1 MVHQL
6 KYGLNKVKCLYFL
19 EPGKSL
25 EDGLK
30 LLFDDNSVLE
40 FSNCLKSVGEISIYV
55 DHIGD
60 ENDKFTDVPLPKAL
74 FKTIDESSNKHGKEI
89 TMDDTEDDLDMHDI
103 NLSSD
108 EGNDELVGAREKVT
122 KYVNDLVRLNI
133 DDVDGSFPSQ
143 TRGTKDHSV
152 ESSRTHCMTDDGL
165 DSDYIDSDDSG
176 SYITTSDDSDA
187 DDARRVQSRTLSYNP
202 SISNQGFFV
211 GQIFRDSSQFRTA
224 LNDHSLEKRFSVR
237 AYCAANG
244 CQWEILASIYGN
256 DNSFRIKTYIS
267 EHSCLPTI
275 HKKRVTSNVI
285 ASKLRD
291 EISRMPYMKA
301 TDIRALV
308 RQKLGVMVNIS
319 KVRRAKLQVIK
330 SIQEKYIEEFKILRE
345 YCDELCE
352 TNLGSSV
359 KLEVD
364 RSTTDSSPM
373 FSRLYICFKSLK
385 ENFKEG
391 CRPII
396 GLDGCFLKGLI
407 KGQLLTAVARDGNDQ
422 MFPIAWAV
430 ISGQED
436 TYNWKWFL
444 ELLMNDFDI
453 VDGIGLTIISNM
465 QKGLMK
471 AINDLLLFVEQRMC
485 ARHIYA
491 RWGKRFKD
499 PELKLLFWICAKSPN
514 QQEFLKHM
522 KVLKKKNEVAYD
534 YLREN
539 WNPLYWSQAF
549 FSDFSKCDI
558 VDNNMCET
566 FNGVILDTR
575 CKPIISILED
585 IRVYVVR
592 RLVKNKQ
599 FVNTWKNDHGPRILA
614 KLEKSRVLASKWEV
628 DWNGGIYH
636 EVFYV
641 NTIDNIRESYTI
653 CLRNSTCTCQG
664 WDINGVPCP
673 HAFSAII
680 YEGGDPKD
688 YLDDCY
694 RRDNY
699 LKAYKH
705 MLHPV
710 KGPMF
715 WPKSNAE
722 LIVPPTR
729 KKKHGRPQKERRRE
743 ELEGPK
749 KSKLSRVG
757 RIMRCSICRLEG
769 GKT

>member
-1 MVHQL
+1 MNRGEKRQTKVKIRFHHCGAFEGNPKSTYLDGKVQVVEHHDIEKLCYWDLLSMVHQL

-74 FKTIDESSNKHGKEI
+74 FETIDESSNKHGKEI
-89 TMDDTEDDLDMHDI
+89 TMDDIEDDLDMHDI

-152 ESSRTHCMTDDGL
+152 ESSRTQRMTDDGL
-165 DSDYIDSDDSG
+165 DSDYIDSDDPG

-187 DDARRVQSRTLSYNP
+187 DDARRVQSRRLSYNP

-224 LNDHSLEKRFSVR
+224 LNDHSLEKRFSYKYKKNDASRVR

-244 CQWEILASIYGN
+244 CQWEILASIHGN

-275 HKKRVTSNVI
+275 HNKRVTSNVI

-352 TNLGSSV
+352 TNPSSSV

-364 RSTTDSSPM
+364 R
-373 FSRLYICFKSLK
+373 R
-385 ENFKEG
+385 
-391 CRPII
+391 
-396 GLDGCFLKGLI
+396 
-407 KGQLLTAVARDGNDQ
+407 
-422 MFPIAWAV
+422 
-430 ISGQED
+430 QED
-436 TYNWKWFL
+436 TDNWKWFL
-444 ELLMNDFDI
+444 ELLMNDLDI
-453 VDGIGLTIISNM
+453 VDGIGLTIISDM
-465 QKGLMK
+465 QKVW
-471 AINDLLLFVEQRMC
+471 F
-485 ARHIYA
+485 
-491 RWGKRFKD
+491 
-499 PELKLLFWICAKSPN
+499 
-514 QQEFLKHM
+514 
-522 KVLKKKNEVAYD
+522 
-534 YLREN
+534 
-539 WNPLYWSQAF
+539 
-549 FSDFSKCDI
+549 
-558 VDNNMCET
+558 
-566 FNGVILDTR
+566 
-575 CKPIISILED
+575 
-585 IRVYVVR
+585 
-592 RLVKNKQ
+592 
-599 FVNTWKNDHGPRILA
+599 
-614 KLEKSRVLASKWEV
+614 
-628 DWNGGIYH
+628 
-636 EVFYV
+636 
-641 NTIDNIRESYTI
+641 
-653 CLRNSTCTCQG
+653 
-664 WDINGVPCP
+664 
-673 HAFSAII
+673 
-680 YEGGDPKD
+680 
-688 YLDDCY
+688 
-694 RRDNY
+694 
-699 LKAYKH
+699 
-705 MLHPV
+705 
-710 KGPMF
+710 
-715 WPKSNAE
+715 
-722 LIVPPTR
+722 
-729 KKKHGRPQKERRRE
+729 
-743 ELEGPK
+743 
-749 KSKLSRVG
+749 
-757 RIMRCSICRLEG
+757 
-769 GKT
+769 

>member
-74 FKTIDESSNKHGKEI
+74 FETIDESSNKHGKEI
-89 TMDDTEDDLDMHDI
+89 TMDDIEDDLDMHDI

-152 ESSRTHCMTDDGL
+152 ESSRTQRMTDDGL
-165 DSDYIDSDDSG
+165 DSDYIDSDDPG

-187 DDARRVQSRTLSYNP
+187 DDARRVQSRRLSYNP

-224 LNDHSLEKRFSVR
+224 LNDHSLEKRFSYKYKKNDASRVR

-244 CQWEILASIYGN
+244 CQWEILASIHGN

-275 HKKRVTSNVI
+275 HNKRVTSNVI

-352 TNLGSSV
+352 TNPSSSV

-364 RSTTDSSPM
+364 RSKTDSLPM

-436 TYNWKWFL
+436 TDNWKWFL
-444 ELLMNDFDI
+444 ELLMNDLDI
-453 VDGIGLTIISNM
+453 VDGIGLTIISDM

-471 AINDLLLFVEQRMC
+471 AINDLLPFVEQRMC

-522 KVLKKKNEVAYD
+522 EVLKKKNEVAYD

-566 FNGVILDTR
+566 FNGVILDAR
-575 CKPIISILED
+575 CKPIISMLED
-585 IRVYVVR
+585 IRVYVMR

-628 DWNGGIYH
+628 DWNG
-636 EVFYV
+636 
-641 NTIDNIRESYTI
+641 
-653 CLRNSTCTCQG
+653 
-664 WDINGVPCP
+664 
-673 HAFSAII
+673 
-680 YEGGDPKD
+680 
-688 YLDDCY
+688 
-694 RRDNY
+694 
-699 LKAYKH
+699 
-705 MLHPV
+705 
-710 KGPMF
+710 
-715 WPKSNAE
+715 
-722 LIVPPTR
+722 
-729 KKKHGRPQKERRRE
+729 
-743 ELEGPK
+743 
-749 KSKLSRVG
+749 
-757 RIMRCSICRLEG
+757 
-769 GKT
+769 

>member
-40 FSNCLKSVGEISIYV
+40 FSNCLKSVGEFSIYV

-74 FKTIDESSNKHGKEI
+74 FETIDESSNKHGKEI

-152 ESSRTHCMTDDGL
+152 ESSRTHRMIDDGL
-165 DSDYIDSDDSG
+165 DSDYIDSDDPG

-187 DDARRVQSRTLSYNP
+187 NDAQRVQSRRLSYNP

-224 LNDHSLEKRFSVR
+224 LNDHSLEKRFSYKYKKNDASRVR

-244 CQWEILASIYGN
+244 CQWEILASIHGN

-275 HKKRVTSNVI
+275 HNKRVTSNVI

-291 EISRMPYMKA
+291 EISRMPYMKT

-330 SIQEKYIEEFKILRE
+330 SIQEKYIEEFKILR
-345 YCDELCE
+345 
-352 TNLGSSV
+352 
-359 KLEVD
+359 
-364 RSTTDSSPM
+364 
-373 FSRLYICFKSLK
+373 LK

-444 ELLMNDFDI
+444 ELLMNDLDI
-453 VDGIGLTIISNM
+453 VDEIGLTIISDM

-471 AINDLLLFVEQRMC
+471 AINDLLPFVEQRMC

-522 KVLKKKNEVAYD
+522 EVLKKKNEVAYD

-566 FNGVILDTR
+566 FNGVILDAR
-575 CKPIISILED
+575 CKPIISMLEY
-585 IRVYVVR
+585 IRVYVM
-592 RLVKNKQ
+592 
-599 FVNTWKNDHGPRILA
+599 H
-614 KLEKSRVLASKWEV
+614 
-628 DWNGGIYH
+628 
-636 EVFYV
+636 
-641 NTIDNIRESYTI
+641 NIPESYTV
-653 CLRNSTCTCQG
+653 CLRNSTCTCRG

-699 LKAYKH
+699 LKSYKH

-757 RIMRCSICRLEG
+757 RIMKCSICRLEG
-769 GKT
+769 HNKTKCPMSKETQSSNPTNMKKRKEKKKEAQHHVSALNPKNQLTTSTKLKATSPQKTELSPRLRSATLASQTFNLSNKLIQIS

>member
-1 MVHQL
+1 MNRGEKRQTKVKIRFHHCGAFEGNPKSTYLDGKVQVVEHHDIEELCYWDLLSMVHQL

-40 FSNCLKSVGEISIYV
+40 FSNYV

-60 ENDKFTDVPLPKAL
+60 ENDKFIDVPLPKAL
-74 FKTIDESSNKHGKEI
+74 FETIDESSNKHGKEI
-89 TMDDTEDDLDMHDI
+89 TLDDTEDDLDMHDI

-108 EGNDELVGAREKVT
+108 EGNDELVGAHEKVT

-152 ESSRTHCMTDDGL
+152 ESSRTHRMTDDGL
-165 DSDYIDSDDSG
+165 DSDYIDSDDPG

-187 DDARRVQSRTLSYNP
+187 DDARRVQSRRLSYNP

-224 LNDHSLEKRFSVR
+224 LNDHSLEKRFSYKYKKNDASRVR
-237 AYCAANG
+237 AYCATNG
-244 CQWEILASIYGN
+244 CQWEILASIHGN

-275 HKKRVTSNVI
+275 HNKRVTSNVI

-345 YCDELCE
+345 YCDDLCE
-352 TNLGSSV
+352 TNPGRSV

-364 RSTTDSSPM
+364 RSTTDSSPV

-436 TYNWKWFL
+436 TDNWKWFL
-444 ELLMNDFDI
+444 ELLMNDLDI
-453 VDGIGLTIISNM
+453 VDGIGLTIVSDM

-491 RWGKRFKD
+491 RWEKRLKD

-522 KVLKKKNEVAYD
+522 EVLKKKNEVAYD

-549 FSDFSKCDI
+549 FSYFSKCDI

-566 FNGVILDTR
+566 FNGVILDAR
-575 CKPIISILED
+575 CKPIISMLED
-585 IRVYVVR
+585 IRVYVMR

-614 KLEKSRVLASKWEV
+614 KLEKSRV
-628 DWNGGIYH
+628 
-636 EVFYV
+636 
-641 NTIDNIRESYTI
+641 
-653 CLRNSTCTCQG
+653 
-664 WDINGVPCP
+664 
-673 HAFSAII
+673 
-680 YEGGDPKD
+680 
-688 YLDDCY
+688 
-694 RRDNY
+694 
-699 LKAYKH
+699 
-705 MLHPV
+705 
-710 KGPMF
+710 
-715 WPKSNAE
+715 
-722 LIVPPTR
+722 
-729 KKKHGRPQKERRRE
+729 
-743 ELEGPK
+743 
-749 KSKLSRVG
+749 
-757 RIMRCSICRLEG
+757 
-769 GKT
+769 

>member
-1 MVHQL
+1 MSMTTAPVTVPVSAHERVHDSVPNEPMASAEAGCSNESLPVVRRSSRVIHKPSYLNRFVSLDLGEKRQTKVKIRFHHCGAFEGNPKSTYLDGKVQVVEHHDIEELCYWDLLSMVHQL

-40 FSNCLKSVGEISIYV
+40 FSNCLKSVGE
-55 DHIGD
+55 
-60 ENDKFTDVPLPKAL
+60 
-74 FKTIDESSNKHGKEI
+74 TIDKSSNKHGKEI
-89 TMDDTEDDLDMHDI
+89 TMDETEDDLDMHDI

-152 ESSRTHCMTDDGL
+152 ESSRTHRMTDDGL
-165 DSDYIDSDDSG
+165 DSDYIDSDDPG

-187 DDARRVQSRTLSYNP
+187 DDARRVQSRRLSYNP

-224 LNDHSLEKRFSVR
+224 LNDHSLEKRFSYKYKKNDASRVR

-244 CQWEILASIYGN
+244 CQWEILASIHGN

-275 HKKRVTSNVI
+275 HNKRVTSNVI

-308 RQKLGVMVNIS
+308 QQKLGVMVNIS

-352 TNLGSSV
+352 TN
-359 KLEVD
+359 
-364 RSTTDSSPM
+364 P
-373 FSRLYICFKSLK
+373 
-385 ENFKEG
+385 
-391 CRPII
+391 
-396 GLDGCFLKGLI
+396 
-407 KGQLLTAVARDGNDQ
+407 
-422 MFPIAWAV
+422 
-430 ISGQED
+430 GQED
-436 TYNWKWFL
+436 TDNWKWFL
-444 ELLMNDFDI
+444 ELLMNDLDI
-453 VDGIGLTIISNM
+453 VDGIGLTIISDM
-465 QKGLMK
+465 QK
-471 AINDLLLFVEQRMC
+471 ND
-485 ARHIYA
+485 Y
-491 RWGKRFKD
+491 
-499 PELKLLFWICAKSPN
+499 
-514 QQEFLKHM
+514 
-522 KVLKKKNEVAYD
+522 
-534 YLREN
+534 
-539 WNPLYWSQAF
+539 
-549 FSDFSKCDI
+549 
-558 VDNNMCET
+558 
-566 FNGVILDTR
+566 
-575 CKPIISILED
+575 
-585 IRVYVVR
+585 
-592 RLVKNKQ
+592 
-599 FVNTWKNDHGPRILA
+599 GPRILA

-628 DWNGGIYH
+628 EWNGGIYH

-641 NTIDNIRESYTI
+641 NTIDNIRESYTV
-653 CLRNSTCTCQG
+653 CLRNSTCTCRG

-743 ELEGPK
+743 ELDGPK

-757 RIMRCSICRLEG
+757 RIMKCSICRLEG
-769 GKT
+769 HNKTKCPMSKETQSSNPTNMKNVANKRKAHASTSDSQSSKRKEKKKEAQHHVSVLNVYV

>member
-1 MVHQL
+1 MNRGEKRQTKVKIRFHHCGAFEGNPKSTYLDGKVQVVEHHDIEELCYWDLLLMVHQL

-224 LNDHSLEKRFSVR
+224 LNDHSLEKRFS
-237 AYCAANG
+237 
-244 CQWEILASIYGN
+244 
-256 DNSFRIKTYIS
+256 IKTYIS

-352 TNLGSSV
+352 TNLG
-359 KLEVD
+359 
-364 RSTTDSSPM
+364 
-373 FSRLYICFKSLK
+373 
-385 ENFKEG
+385 
-391 CRPII
+391 
-396 GLDGCFLKGLI
+396 
-407 KGQLLTAVARDGNDQ
+407 
-422 MFPIAWAV
+422 
-430 ISGQED
+430 QED

-465 QKGLMK
+465 Q
-471 AINDLLLFVEQRMC
+471 
-485 ARHIYA
+485 
-491 RWGKRFKD
+491 
-499 PELKLLFWICAKSPN
+499 
-514 QQEFLKHM
+514 
-522 KVLKKKNEVAYD
+522 
-534 YLREN
+534 
-539 WNPLYWSQAF
+539 
-549 FSDFSKCDI
+549 
-558 VDNNMCET
+558 
-566 FNGVILDTR
+566 
-575 CKPIISILED
+575 
-585 IRVYVVR
+585 
-592 RLVKNKQ
+592 
-599 FVNTWKNDHGPRILA
+599 KNDHGPRILA

-769 GKT
+769 HNKTKCPMSKETQPSNSTNMKNVANKRKAHASTSDSQSSKRKEKKKEAQHHVSVLNVCIISSIF

>member
-6 KYGLNKVKCLYFL
+6 KHGLNNVKCLYFL

-40 FSNCLKSVGEISIYV
+40 FSNCLKSVDEISIYV

-60 ENDKFTDVPLPKAL
+60 ENDKFTNIPLPKAL
-74 FKTIDESSNKHGKEI
+74 FESIDESSNKHGKEI
-89 TMDDTEDDLDMHDI
+89 TMDDIEDDLDMHDM
-103 NLSSD
+103 NFSSD
-108 EGNDELVGAREKVT
+108 EGNDELVSAREQVT
-122 KYVNDLVRLNI
+122 KYVKDLVRLNI
-133 DDVDGSFPSQ
+133 DDVDGSFSSQ

-152 ESSRTHCMTDDGL
+152 EPSRTHHMTDDEH
-165 DSDYIDSDDSG
+165 DSDYIDSDDPG
-176 SYITTSDDSDA
+176 SYITTNDDLDA
-187 DDARRVQSRTLSYNP
+187 DDARRVQSRRLSYNP

-211 GQIFRDSSQFRTA
+211 GQIFRDASQFRTA
-224 LNDHSLEKRFSVR
+224 LNDHSLEKRFSYKYKKNDASRVR

-244 CQWEILASIYGN
+244 CQWEILASIHGN
-256 DNSFRIKTYIS
+256 DNSFWIKTYIS
-267 EHSCLPTI
+267 EHSCLPII
-275 HKKRVTSNVI
+275 HNKRVTSNVI
-285 ASKLRD
+285 ASKFKD

-301 TDIRALV
+301 THIRALV

-352 TNLGSSV
+352 TN
-359 KLEVD
+359 
-364 RSTTDSSPM
+364 P
-373 FSRLYICFKSLK
+373 
-385 ENFKEG
+385 
-391 CRPII
+391 
-396 GLDGCFLKGLI
+396 GLI
-407 KGQLLTAVARDGNDQ
+407 KGQLLTTVARDGNDH

-430 ISGQED
+430 ISGQDD
-436 TYNWKWFL
+436 TDNWKWFL
-444 ELLMNDFDI
+444 ELLMNDLDI
-453 VDGIGLTIISNM
+453 VDGTGLTIISDM

-471 AINDLLLFVEQRMC
+471 AINDLLPFVEQR
-485 ARHIYA
+485 I
-491 RWGKRFKD
+491 KR
-499 PELKLLFWICAKSPN
+499 
-514 QQEFLKHM
+514 
-522 KVLKKKNEVAYD
+522 
-534 YLREN
+534 
-539 WNPLYWSQAF
+539 
-549 FSDFSKCDI
+549 DI

-566 FNGVILDTR
+566 FNGVILDAR
-575 CKPIISILED
+575 CKPIISMLED
-585 IRVYVVR
+585 IRVYVMR

-599 FVNTWKNDHGPRILA
+599 FVNTWKNDYGPRILA

-641 NTIDNIRESYTI
+641 NTVDNIRESYTV

-664 WDINGVPCP
+664 WDISGVPCP
-673 HAFSAII
+673 HAFSAVI

-715 WPKSNAE
+715 WPKNNTE
-722 LIVPPTR
+722 LIVPPIR
-729 KKKHGRPQKERRRE
+729 KKKLGRPQKERMRE

-749 KSKLSRVG
+749 KSKLFRVG
-757 RIMRCSICRLEG
+757 RIMKCSICRLEG